1 MLRSGSTL
9 QYQLAVAILEKTGR
23 GSGLGDPRNV
33 DCLELAN
40 ANPSGIMQV
49 LKVHKFKHLRQVEAA
64 IDQGQAKC
72 LYTYRDVRDVAV
84 SLMNMRNIS
93 FEELIFRNK
102 EVQQSLSDFQS
113 WTSFD
118 EVLISR
124 YEEMVHNIPQE
135 VLRIAQHLNVEL
147 SETEAIAIANHHTL
161 DKQKQRIQQWKEG
174 ENFNPSSHEAKS
186 LLHHNHINS
195 GKSQQW
201 SETLTALQIAY
212 LESLTETWLR
222 DRGYA
227 LSQPLLLRKASQLL
241 YSRYQLTEKFG
252 RLQHHIQHGTLMPI
266 LSAKGR
272 SNER

>member
-40 ANPSGIMQV
+40 ANSSGMMQV
-49 LKVHKFKHLRQVEAA
+49 LKVHKFKHLQNVEAA
-64 IDQGQAKC
+64 IDRRQAKC

-84 SLMNMRNIS
+84 SLMNMRSIN

-102 EVQQSLSDFQS
+102 EVQQSLSDFQA

-118 EVLISR
+118 GVLISR
-124 YEEMVHNIPQE
+124 YEEMVNNIPQE
-135 VLRIAQHLNVEL
+135 VLKIAKYLNVEL
-147 SETEAIAIANHHTL
+147 STEDAIALADNYTL
-161 DKQKQRIQQWKEG
+161 DKQKQRIQQWTQG
-174 ENFNPSSHEAKS
+174 EEFNPSTHESKS

-201 SETLTALQIAY
+201 SETLTPLQIAY
-212 LESLTETWLR
+212 LESLTETWLC
-222 DRGYA
+222 DRGYS
-227 LSQPLLLRKASQLL
+227 LSQPFFLRLASKLL
-241 YSRYQLTEKFG
+241 YSRYKLMGKLG
-252 RLQHHIQHGTLMPI
+252 RLQHHFQHGTLMPT
-266 LSAKGR
+266 LSLKR
-272 SNER
+272 R